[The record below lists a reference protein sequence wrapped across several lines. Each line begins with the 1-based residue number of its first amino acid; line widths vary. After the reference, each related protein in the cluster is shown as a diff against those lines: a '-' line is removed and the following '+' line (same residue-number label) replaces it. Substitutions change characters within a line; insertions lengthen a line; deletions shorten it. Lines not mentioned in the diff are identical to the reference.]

1 MSAGCGGVAAPKIAM
16 EELFLKTNSYLPTG
30 WRGHVGCAGYESALL
45 KYKQRY
51 SLANKNFF
59 GTSKKEKIMPPFLA
73 PFSFPYVG
81 WDRGRIKKAKR
92 EVGFLFS
99 LPSL

>member
-16 EELFLKTNSYLPTG
+16 EELFLKTKYLPTHLG
-30 WRGHVGCAGYESALL
+30 YAGNESAHL

-73 PFSFPYVG
+73 PFSFPYVSS
-81 WDRGRIKKAKR
+81 DRGRIKKAKR